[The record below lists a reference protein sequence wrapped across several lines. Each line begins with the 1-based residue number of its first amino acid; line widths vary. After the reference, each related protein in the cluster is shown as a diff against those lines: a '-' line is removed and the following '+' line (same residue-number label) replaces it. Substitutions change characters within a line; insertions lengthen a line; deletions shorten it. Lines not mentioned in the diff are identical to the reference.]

1 MKKKHGDIII
11 LHMCTINN
19 NPMMYGPWDMEHDG
33 QNFCH
38 LDHFFPFY
46 LPPPLKAKKSKFWKN
61 EKKKPRGIAILHKC
75 TKNRDHM
82 LHCYWDTMHDKC
94 NYFLFW
100 AVFCPLTPLTTQKI
114 KIKKKKRKKY
124 LEISSFY
131 TCVPKIMTTWCII
144 KTFSP

>member
-100 AVFCPLTPLTTQKI
+100 AIFCPLTPLTTQKI
-114 KIKKKKRKKY
+114 KIKKKNGKN
-124 LEISSFY
+124 
-131 TCVPKIMTTWCII
+131 TWRYHHFTHVYQ
-144 KTFSP
+144 K